1 MKRCVRALTLIG
13 LLAPGLLVRP
23 ADAAS
28 SAPSDQD
35 AVANSA
41 PDSTAWPAPI
51 DDRVNHSYALFD
63 LLEYQRLRGGIDAFR
78 WSALGWHGGDVNRF
92 WLKSEGS
99 LYSSSRQGGQ
109 ADVQA
114 LYGRLISPYFDFQTG
129 LRVEDHIENGHVTRV
144 FAVVGLQ
151 GLSPYRFDLEPQLF
165 LSNKGKLST
174 RFTGTYEANLSQRW
188 ILQPRFETEIA
199 FQKDEAFGV
208 DRGVND
214 AEVGVRLR
222 YEARREFAPY
232 VGVSFAQSF
241 GATKSRAIR
250 EGGTPNQLQFVI
262 GLRWWR

>member
-1 MKRCVRALTLIG
+1 VNRSAPALALIG
-13 LLAPGLLVRP
+13 LLAAGWSVRP
-23 ADAAS
+23 ADAA
-28 SAPSDQD
+28 PSPPTDQE
-35 AVANSA
+35 AVANSTPRSA
-41 PDSTAWPAPI
+41 AWPVPV
-51 DDRVNHSYALFD
+51 DDRVNHSYTLFD

-92 WLKSEGS
+92 WFKSEGS
-99 LYSSSRQGGQ
+99 LYSSSTQGGQ

-129 LRVEDHIENGHVTRV
+129 VRVEDHIENGHVTRV
-144 FAVVGLQ
+144 FAVVALQ
-151 GLSPYRFDLEPQLF
+151 GLSPYRFDLEPELF
-165 LSNKGKLST
+165 LSNKGKFST
-174 RFTGTYEANLSQRW
+174 RFTGTYEANLTQRW
-188 ILQPRFETEIA
+188 ILQPRFEAELA

-214 AEVGVRLR
+214 AEIGLRLR

-232 VGVSFAQSF
+232 IGVSLAQSF
-241 GATKSRAIR
+241 GATKSRVTR

>member
-1 MKRCVRALTLIG
+1 MKGGVRVLALIG

-28 SAPSDQD
+28 PAPADQEG
-35 AVANSA
+35 VANSSPGSA
-41 PDSTAWPAPI
+41 AWPAPI
-51 DDRVNHSYALFD
+51 DDNVNHSYTLFD

-99 LYSSSRQGGQ
+99 LYSSSKQGGQ

-129 LRVEDHIENGHVTRV
+129 VRVEDHIENGHVTRV
-144 FAVVGLQ
+144 FAVVALQ
-151 GLSPYRFDLEPQLF
+151 GLSPYRFDLEPELF

-214 AEVGVRLR
+214 AEIGVRLR
-222 YEARREFAPY
+222 YEAHREFAPY
-232 VGVSFAQSF
+232 VGVSFTQSF
-241 GATKSRAIR
+241 GATKSRVTR
-250 EGGTPNQLQFVI
+250 EGGTPNELQFVI